1 MNKRTLTILLVVLAV
16 LAGIWILNINAP
28 QQAQTQAQ
36 AQQTSNLVSLDGAEK
51 SDDASTTAE
60 ATATPT
66 DESQSQPQ
74 ATATIDEAGTYTS
87 KEDVGLYLYTY
98 GHLPENFI
106 TKSDARALGW
116 SGGGLDD
123 YANGKCIGGDRF
135 GNNEGI
141 LPEARGRQ
149 YYECDIG
156 TLHKDS
162 RGAKRIVFSDDGL
175 IYYTEDHYESFDLLY
190 GEP

>member
-1 MNKRTLTILLVVLAV
+1 VNKRTLTILLVVLAV

-66 DESQSQPQ
+66 DESQPQPQ

-156 TLHKDS
+156 TLHKNS